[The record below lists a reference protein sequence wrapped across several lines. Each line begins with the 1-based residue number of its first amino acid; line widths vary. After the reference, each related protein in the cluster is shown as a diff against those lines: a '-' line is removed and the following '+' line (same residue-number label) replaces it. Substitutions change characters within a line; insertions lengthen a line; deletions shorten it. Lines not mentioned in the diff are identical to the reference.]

1 HDVLSIDPSEAAQRL
16 CKGSASVPNSS
27 TKAQLRSHCRS
38 RRHVR
43 ERMCGCVVAARTRGA
58 RPRASGTIP
67 APRHNIE
74 RRTTMKVLK
83 RMTMGVLVLAAASC
97 ASAPPLQPPT
107 VNVTG
112 DWVGTWTCDF
122 TREGNGTI
130 VLGLTQSGSR
140 VTGPL
145 LVTNSTFNQVTTM
158 PEGVVSGDT
167 VLTESQSNVLG
178 GTFSGSFK
186 VSGDKMT
193 GPFKTDVC
201 RGKVDLARQP
211 WTGTASASRLRTSV
225 LTVEALDLSNRW
237 ITLRGPAGGSL
248 TMQVDEGVKNLS
260 EVKVGDTVSV
270 AYYESWALTLDAS
283 GNPASASASSTVR
296 TATPGEMP
304 AVFAARRTTIRA
316 TVTAVDAGKPS
327 VTFRG
332 PEGRIQEVS
341 VAQDPRILAQLK
353 VGETYNVSY
362 IEHLAMVVEKTAKR

>member
-1 HDVLSIDPSEAAQRL
+1 MGPGQTAEYRRIALPALPVGKVRA
-16 CKGSASVPNSS
+16 NS
-27 TKAQLRSHCRS
+27 QH
-38 RRHVR
+38 R
-43 ERMCGCVVAARTRGA
+43 EENDMT
-58 RPRASGTIP
+58 
-67 APRHNIE
+67 
-74 RRTTMKVLK
+74 VLK
-83 RMTMGVLVLAAASC
+83 SMTMGVLVLAAASC

-178 GTFSGSFK
+178 GTFSGTFK

-211 WTGTASASRLRTSV
+211 WTGTASASRVRTSV
-225 LTVEALDLSNRW
+225 LTGEALDLSNRW

-270 AYYESWALTLDAS
+270 AYYESWALTLDGS

-353 VGETYNVSY
+353 VGET
-362 IEHLAMVVEKTAKR
+362 